1 MMRMKAIEVIGHID
15 DRGKLS
21 VDHPL
26 AAVSRHVKVIILVPE
41 AEDEEVSDVLWL
53 QSLAANP
60 AFADFAEEAED
71 IYNLSDGKPL
81 NDEV

>member
-1 MMRMKAIEVIGHID
+1 MIMKAIEVIGHID
-15 DRGKLS
+15 DRGRLS

-26 AAVSRHVKVIILVPE
+26 AVFNKHVKVIILVPE
-41 AEDEEVSDVLWL
+41 AEDEEVSDALWL

-60 AFADFAEEAED
+60 AFAEFAEEAED
-71 IYNLSDGKPL
+71 VYTLTDGQPL